1 MKSLNNSNVTTL
13 KSPTTPITDFQK
25 DRVNNSVSVQFGCGL
40 WAPDDWGNY
49 DVSPGLRLQKIPLL
63 GNFIPKGPFGGW
75 PKNVKYGNIITGL
88 PLPDGSVDH
97 LYCSHVLEHLA
108 LEDFRVA
115 LRNSYRLLK
124 PGGVFR
130 FVLPDLEELIK
141 DYQNNNSVNASMKF
155 MEDSYLGRHQR
166 AKGLMGFVREW
177 MGNSKHMWMWDFKS
191 MKKELEA
198 VGFKSVRRAY
208 YHDSEHPEFKA
219 VEELRRWEKQLG
231 VNCFRNVDKIN

>member
-1 MKSLNNSNVTTL
+1 MKTINNFETNTVKVPAIPPPGNL
-13 KSPTTPITDFQK
+13 DEAITNK
-25 DRVNNSVSVQFGCGL
+25 VSVQFGCGL
-40 WAPDDWGNY
+40 WAPATWKNY
-49 DVSPGLRLQKIPLL
+49 DVSPALRLQKIPIL
-63 GNFIPKGPFGGW
+63 GNLIPKGPFGDW

-108 LEDFRVA
+108 LEDFRTA
-115 LRNSYRLLK
+115 LRNSYQLLK

-130 FVLPDLEELIK
+130 FVLPDLEGLVK
-141 DYQNNNSVNASMKF
+141 AYQNNNSTDASMEF
-155 MEDSYLGRHQR
+155 MEESYLGRHQR
-166 AKGLMGFVREW
+166 AKGFKGFVREW
-177 MGNSKHMWMWDFKS
+177 LGNSKHLWMWDFKS

-208 YHDSEHPEFKA
+208 YHDSKHPEFKE

-231 VNCFRNVDKIN
+231 INCFK